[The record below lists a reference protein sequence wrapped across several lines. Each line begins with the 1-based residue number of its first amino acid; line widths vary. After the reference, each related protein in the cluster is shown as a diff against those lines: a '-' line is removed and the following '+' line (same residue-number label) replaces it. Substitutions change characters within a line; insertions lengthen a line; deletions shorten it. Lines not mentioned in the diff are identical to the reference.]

1 MLPSGQFPGPR
12 PITAIQAGLAVF
24 LLHATFFVMSAA
36 PRIGAAETS
45 IPLIAAQAV
54 SLLCS
59 LAWSVAL
66 LWQWQ
71 RHTQRIEPAHP
82 VRLILSFIALDALGY
97 FLQQLIIWVLLRLPG
112 LFATDWGFL
121 LYRLGA
127 SALDFACL
135 LLACF
140 LAVRAGGKPRTTAAR
155 RASPASFLLLQGLTL
170 GLGMLAAKVFIVD
183 MLLQSPF
190 LGLLPTLPG
199 DGAEL
204 IVGSVLPL
212 VILLAGGLILML
224 WPQRLQQL
232 GAPALLMLGL
242 CLGGMSWLLAMLAA
256 IFAIF
261 KNLAY
266 LQEPFLILT
275 LCAWLLGMAV
285 PAGLLGWL
293 LKQQRTQSAQ

>member
-1 MLPSGQFPGPR
+1 MLPSGEIPGPR
-12 PITAIQAGLAVF
+12 PTLAVQAGLAVF
-24 LLHATFFVMSAA
+24 LLHASAFVISAA
-36 PRIGAAETS
+36 PKIAGADTS
-45 IPLIAAQAV
+45 IPLIATQSV

-71 RHTQRIEPAHP
+71 RHSQRPKPGHP
-82 VRLILSFIALDALGY
+82 VRLILTFITLDALGY
-97 FLQQLIIWVLLRLPG
+97 FLQQLIIWVLLQFPG
-112 LFATDWGFL
+112 LFATDWGFI
-121 LYRLGA
+121 LYRVGS

-135 LLACF
+135 LLACC
-140 LAVRAGGKPRTTAAR
+140 LAVRAGGKPRSTSAR
-155 RASPASFLLLQGLTL
+155 QASPASFLLLQGLTL

-183 MLLQSPF
+183 MLLQSPL

-199 DGAEL
+199 DRAEI
-204 IVGSVLPL
+204 IVGSVLPFL
-212 VILLAGGLILML
+212 ILLTGGSILVL
-224 WPQRLQQL
+224 WPPRLQQL

-256 IFAIF
+256 ILAIF
-261 KNLAY
+261 ENLAY

-275 LCAWLLGMAV
+275 LCAWLLGMAG

-293 LKQQRTQSAQ
+293 LKQQQTRRPQ

>member
-12 PITAIQAGLAVF
+12 PTAAVQAGLAVF
-24 LLHATFFVMSAA
+24 LLHTAVFVMSAV
-36 PRIGAAETS
+36 PRIGAAEAST
-45 IPLIAAQAV
+45 PLIAAQGI

-59 LAWSVAL
+59 LAWSVTL

-71 RHTQRIEPAHP
+71 RHSQRIEPAHP
-82 VRLILSFIALDALGY
+82 VRLILTFIALDALGY
-97 FLQQLIIWVLLRLPG
+97 FLQQLIIWALLRSPG
-112 LFATDWGFL
+112 LFATDWGFII
-121 LYRLGA
+121 YRVGA
-127 SALDFACL
+127 SALHFACL

-140 LAVRAGGKPRTTAAR
+140 LAVRAGGISRTTAAR
-155 RASPASFLLLQGLTL
+155 RASPAIFLLQQGLTL

-212 VILLAGGLILML
+212 VILLAGGLILL
-224 WPQRLQQL
+224 FWPQRLQQL
-232 GAPALLMLGL
+232 GAPALLILGL
-242 CLGGMSWLLAMLAA
+242 CLGGISWLLAMLAA
-256 IFAIF
+256 IFAIL

-266 LQEPFLILT
+266 PQGPFLMLT
-275 LCAWLLGMAV
+275 LC
-285 PAGLLGWL
+285 
-293 LKQQRTQSAQ
+293 T